1 MPKQHRVPT
10 GKETTKVRVV
20 FDALTKNRNELSRND
35 CLYVGPCLLRQ
46 LYGILVQFR
55 LRNIILMS
63 GMKQAF
69 VNVVICGE
77 H

>member
-1 MPKQHRVPT
+1 MSKQHRVPT
-10 GKETTKVRVV
+10 GKETTKVCIV
-20 FDALTKNRNELSRND
+20 FEALTKKRNEPSRND

-46 LYGILVQFR
+46 LHGILGQFR